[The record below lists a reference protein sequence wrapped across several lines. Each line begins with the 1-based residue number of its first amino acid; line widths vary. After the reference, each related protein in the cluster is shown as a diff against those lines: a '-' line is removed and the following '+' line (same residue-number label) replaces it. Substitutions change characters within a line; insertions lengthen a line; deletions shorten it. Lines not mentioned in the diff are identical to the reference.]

1 MIKMVGSQKKISGI
15 FACQGSRFDDSYEEW
30 LNIVSTFA
38 GQNYIEDDRSVR
50 NLMRDKCT
58 ICLKDTIGAGLEAGI
73 NAGLFVNSNK
83 QTKPILMEYHRLYYH
98 DGSVYE
104 TR

>member
-1 MIKMVGSQKKISGI
+1 MVEYSIN
-15 FACQGSRFDDSYEEW
+15 F
-30 LNIVSTFA
+30 FA
-38 GQNYIEDDRSVR
+38 GAKNYIEDDRSLR
-50 NLMRDKCT
+50 NLMRDKWHY
-58 ICLKDTIGAGLEAGI
+58 LPEGYYRAGLEAGI

-104 TR
+104 NLTNQFIYNPRKK